1 MENFTHTVSSELKS
15 RVARG
20 EYEIDPDA
28 VADAV
33 IQRML
38 TCPPSA
44 VLVPA
49 EPAGE
54 LSIRGQELEPRPAAH
69 LA

>member
-1 MENFTHTVSSELKS
+1 MEDFTYTVRSELKS

-28 VADAV
+28 VAEAV

-38 TCPPSA
+38 ACPRSA

-54 LSIRGQELEPRPAAH
+54 LSIRSHELEPGAAAH

>member
-1 MENFTHTVSSELKS
+1 MENFTHTVSFDLKS

-28 VADAV
+28 VAEAV
-33 IQRML
+33 IQRVL
-38 TCPPSA
+38 TCPRSA

-49 EPAGE
+49 EPGGE
-54 LSIRGQELEPRPAAH
+54 LSIRGHELEPGSVAH